1 MQQAHHSTF
10 DFDHWSEL
18 ASRDPEGFEARRR
31 ETIEAAIR
39 QAPARTQARLRRL
52 QWKLDQIRRTSG
64 TPLAACIRMHNMM
77 WDSLQGRGGLL
88 DTLRRDPRQGLP
100 QRSNNVVS
108 FARHRAKGL

>member
-1 MQQAHHSTF
+1 MQQAHHSSF

-31 ETIEAAIR
+31 EAIEAAIL
-39 QAPARTQARLRRL
+39 QAPARAQARLRRL

-88 DTLRRDPRQGLP
+88 ETLRRDPRQGLP
-100 QRSNNVVS
+100 PRSDNVVN
-108 FARHRAKGL
+108 FAPRHARDL